1 MSDLQNLQELLGL
14 LKKQEEMIA
23 LMEKLQDENE
33 ELQRKNK
40 RMDRELE
47 ECKKE
52 LLQKTKSLKE
62 TQVLNGKLNSENRR
76 LTEQI
81 ERWNSLQNG

>member
-14 LKKQEEMIA
+14 LKKQEEMVV

-33 ELQRKNK
+33 ELQRRNK

-81 ERWNSLQNG
+81 ERWNSLQNE

>member
-14 LKKQEEMIA
+14 LQKQEEMIV
-23 LMEKLQDENE
+23 LMEKLQDESE
-33 ELQRKNK
+33 ELQRRNK

-47 ECKKE
+47 ECQKE
-52 LLQKTKSLKE
+52 LLQKTKSLE
-62 TQVLNGKLNSENRR
+62 DTQTLNGKLNSENRR

>member
-33 ELQRKNK
+33 ALRRRNK
-40 RMDRELE
+40 RMGTELE

-52 LLQKTKSLKE
+52 LLQKKKSLEE
-62 TQVLNGKLNSENRR
+62 TQTLNGKLNSENRR

-81 ERWNSLQNG
+81 ERWNSLRNG

>member
-14 LKKQEEMIA
+14 LKKQEEMTV

-33 ELQRKNK
+33 ELQRRNK

-62 TQVLNGKLNSENRR
+62 TQALNGKLNSENRR

>member
-14 LKKQEEMIA
+14 LKKQEEMVV

-33 ELQRKNK
+33 ELQRRNK

-62 TQVLNGKLNSENRR
+62 TQALNGKLNSENRR

>member
-14 LKKQEEMIA
+14 LQKQEEMIV

-33 ELQRKNK
+33 ELQRRNK

-62 TQVLNGKLNSENRR
+62 TQALNGKWNSENRR

>member
-14 LKKQEEMIA
+14 LQKQEEMIV

-33 ELQRKNK
+33 ELQRRNK

-47 ECKKE
+47 ECQKE
-52 LLQKTKSLKE
+52 LLQKTKSLE
-62 TQVLNGKLNSENRR
+62 DTQTLNGKLNSENRR

-81 ERWNSLQNG
+81 ERWNGLQNG

>member
-14 LKKQEEMIA
+14 LQKQEEMSV

-33 ELQRKNK
+33 ELHRRNK
-40 RMDRELE
+40 RMDREME

-62 TQVLNGKLNSENRR
+62 TQALNGKLNSENRR

>member
-33 ELQRKNK
+33 ELRRKNK
-40 RMDRELE
+40 RVGTELE
-47 ECKKE
+47 ECQRE
-52 LLQKTKSLKE
+52 LLQKKKTLEE
-62 TQVLNGKLNSENRR
+62 TQVLNEKLNSENRR

-81 ERWNSLQNG
+81 ERWNGLQNG

>member
-14 LKKQEEMIA
+14 LKKQEEMTV

-62 TQVLNGKLNSENRR
+62 TQALNGKLNSENRR

>member
-14 LKKQEEMIA
+14 LQKQEEMIV

-33 ELQRKNK
+33 ELQRRNK

-47 ECKKE
+47 ECQKE
-52 LLQKTKSLKE
+52 LLQKTKSLE
-62 TQVLNGKLNSENRR
+62 DTQTLNGKLNSENRR

>member
-14 LKKQEEMIA
+14 LKKQEEMIV

-33 ELQRKNK
+33 ELQRRNK

-47 ECKKE
+47 ECQKE
-52 LLQKTKSLKE
+52 LLQKTKSLE
-62 TQVLNGKLNSENRR
+62 DTQTLNGKLNSENRR

>member
-33 ELQRKNK
+33 ALRRRNK
-40 RMDRELE
+40 RMGTELE

-62 TQVLNGKLNSENRR
+62 TQALNGKLNSENRR

>member
-14 LKKQEEMIA
+14 LQKQEEMIV
-23 LMEKLQDENE
+23 LMEKLQDENQ
-33 ELQRKNK
+33 ELQRRNK

-62 TQVLNGKLNSENRR
+62 TQALNGKLNSENRR